1 MGTNYQFI
9 DTTTNIIEGYEP
21 EKNSVKIDLMREGIK
36 EGHDFPAVEMVK
48 TGKNAYQLLYGITD
62 VSQIPNCGGH
72 HRSIAHVLEGAPLK
86 IKLYSEHRSPGYV
99 TIKFNNVRETALTTI
114 DADSS
119 LLDETTKH
127 FPKKTIEDIC
137 NKYTNRD

>member
-48 TGKNAYQLLYGITD
+48 TGKKREGQFCKETMNLDRSNIKSL
-62 VSQIPNCGGH
+62 SQK
-72 HRSIAHVLEGAPLK
+72 EK
-86 IKLYSEHRSPGYV
+86 
-99 TIKFNNVRETALTTI
+99 
-114 DADSS
+114 
-119 LLDETTKH
+119 
-127 FPKKTIEDIC
+127 
-137 NKYTNRD
+137 